1 MLRRRGGAPAR
12 RGTARLLVASDS
24 GAAVAE
30 LAQLAAAEGL
40 RVVAVQS
47 ARGEAWG
54 GAAEGA
60 ALGLKREAALEH
72 FIERRNGRGLVDRR
86 AVFASLFA
94 DLHLL
99 RAADAFVGTAASWT
113 SRLALLAISGE
124 AGGLPPFEMLDKPLG
139 KLWFA

>member
-1 MLRRRGGAPAR
+1 MEPDVRMEVSDNGGEIS
-12 RGTARLLVASDS
+12 AS
-24 GAAVAE
+24 VE
-30 LAQLAAAEGL
+30 ETN
-40 RVVAVQS
+40 RV
-47 ARGEAWG
+47 R
-54 GAAEGA
+54 A

-124 AGGLPPFEMLDKPLG
+124 AQKFDN
-139 KLWFA
+139 